1 MRNEHFL
8 FNTIVLLIF
17 SLSACNINKEYTQ
30 PELIAEKFASYY
42 FNYDFNK
49 AFSLCTEESKQWITF
64 HVSKI
69 SQDELDYKNQHKITS
84 TAKVVESIYYNDS
97 LVKTTVILNKVI
109 KKSLYNDSVFCESG
123 RTEVTLVKRGEN
135 WLIKMEAP
143 LQSEK

>member
-8 FNTIVLLIF
+8 FNTIVLIIF

-49 AFSLCTEESKQWITF
+49 AFCLCTEESKQWITF
-64 HVSKI
+64 HVSNI
-69 SQDELDYKNQHKITS
+69 TQDELDYKNQHKITS